1 MSSSGGWRVVASAA
15 LTRALTSRMADPR
28 HAIKREKERVPDAAL
43 LREHLPASGRQP
55 VVAPAALASAF
66 DPAAF
71 DEALVFEPIQG
82 RIERRGVERDGAAGS
97 FLNQPADVVPVPL
110 PLVEQREDQHLRAPS
125 LQFALQHRRAHM
137 WRDYISRPAASSRP
151 LLAGPAR
158 PRLWAPPGPTAS
170 PRSSGTR
177 CSAPFRRRPPG
188 RTAARPRR
196 RPCRGLPTRRPTR

>member
-43 LREHLPASGRQP
+43 LREHLTARGGQP

-125 LQFALQHRRAHM
+125 LQFPLQQRRAHM

-151 LLAGPAR
+151 LPAGPE
-158 PRLWAPPGPTAS
+158 
-170 PRSSGTR
+170 
-177 CSAPFRRRPPG
+177 RPPPLG
-188 RTAARPRR
+188 PAWPYRIPAIL
-196 RPCRGLPTRRPTR
+196 GYSM